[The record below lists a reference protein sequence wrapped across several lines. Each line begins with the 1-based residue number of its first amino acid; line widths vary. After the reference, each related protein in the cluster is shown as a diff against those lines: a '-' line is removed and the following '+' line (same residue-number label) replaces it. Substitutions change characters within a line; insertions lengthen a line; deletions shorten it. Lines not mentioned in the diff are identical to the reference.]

1 MANATIQSR
10 VNPELKSQ
18 AEALFAAMGMTTAEA
33 IRIFLQQA
41 VNEGGLPFR
50 PMLVKQPNRETIEA
64 MAELERGGGV
74 RYETAQAMCDDLGI

>member
-1 MANATIQSR
+1 MANATVQSR
-10 VNPELKSQ
+10 VNPELKER

-50 PMLVKQPNRETIEA
+50 PMLSKQPNRETVEA

-74 RYETAQAMCDDLGI
+74 RYDSAQAMYDDLGI

>member
-1 MANATIQSR
+1 MAKATVRSR
-10 VNPELKSQ
+10 VNPELKAQ
-18 AEALFAAMGMTTAEA
+18 AEVLFAAMGMTTAEA

-50 PMLVKQPNRETIEA
+50 PMLVKQPNRETVEA

-74 RYETAQAMCDDLGI
+74 RYDAAQAMYDDLAI